1 MSFQDIVSDFVARIN
16 NGLQAGHK
24 SVQVIK
30 SKFIVNLCKKLVRL
44 NLIDSFE
51 EEDRFVTVQIN
62 SIKLAKLKRVSK
74 PGQRVFVG
82 FEDRLPIEGG
92 FGYTLITTSTGILTD
107 VESRTQKVGGEA
119 VLQAVKPYLTRKN

>member
-24 SVQVIK
+24 TVEVVK
-30 SKFIVNLCKKLVRL
+30 SKFIVNLCKKLVKL

-51 EEDRFVTVQIN
+51 EQDRFVTVQIN

-74 PGQRVFVG
+74 PSQRVFLG
-82 FEDRLPIEGG
+82 FEDRLPLVDG

-107 VESRTQKVGGEA
+107 VESRTNKVGGEA
-119 VLQAVKPYLTRKN
+119 VLQAIKPYLTRKN